1 MGLFFSSFAAAHP
14 SPPRP
19 REKKKKTEWETQVDR
34 TRTKPCLWLGWLKI
48 SMLGQVQMANSPRLQ
63 ANLNHNS
70 WDRPLFPTLM
80 GTSCLLLIIWM
91 ITRKKKR
98 SGGGS
103 SEVREDII
111 FQTVGCVLLR
121 TIWKTTEYE
130 SWKTCQVKY
139 PQGVRSEE
147 GSSYLCTSVFRW
159 QGYLKGSNCICLVIC
174 WFFAFAFP
182 LLLLDG
188 FD

>member
-1 MGLFFSSFAAAHP
+1 MDTA
-14 SPPRP
+14 
-19 REKKKKTEWETQVDR
+19 
-34 TRTKPCLWLGWLKI
+34 RTKPCLWLVWLKI

-91 ITRKKKR
+91 ITRKK

-111 FQTVGCVLLR
+111 FQTVGCVLLG
-121 TIWKTTEYE
+121 TIWKAMEYE

-139 PQGVRSEE
+139 AQCVCSEE
-147 GSSYLCTSVFRW
+147 GSSYLCTSVFQW
-159 QGYLKGSNCICLVIC
+159 QGYLRGSNCIYLVIC
-174 WFFAFAFP
+174 WLFAFAFP
-182 LLLLDG
+182 PLTLDG